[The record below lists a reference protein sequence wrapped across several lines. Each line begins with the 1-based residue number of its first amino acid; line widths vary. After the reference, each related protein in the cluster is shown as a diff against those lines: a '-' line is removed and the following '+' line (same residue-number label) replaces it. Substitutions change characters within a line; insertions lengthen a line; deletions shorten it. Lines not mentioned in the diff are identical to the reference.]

1 MANFSPKPCPKCGK
15 SITAKV
21 EPRLTKEP
29 IEELMRKE
37 RIPFFQHVDVRYWC
51 ETANCGYRCHRT
63 YKDGHLIS
71 EHFSIAFQNITLEVN
86 DMSDRSLKFDCVQ
99 CSHCNLVFSILKGI
113 TYTKGIAQRN
123 RNRAASDGGN

>member
-1 MANFSPKPCPKCGK
+1 MQQVNGEFSPKPCPKCGK

-71 EHFSIAFQNITLEVN
+71 EHFSICLPKHH
-86 DMSDRSLKFDCVQ
+86 SRSER
-99 CSHCNLVFSILKGI
+99 
-113 TYTKGIAQRN
+113 YE
-123 RNRAASDGGN
+123 